1 MKRILLMV
9 FRNLLLV
16 PYAWIRLCYVAAHAE
31 KYTKEER
38 YRLLH
43 LSTDMP
49 TVGGEFS
56 LMCMEQKIFLKKTDL
71 SFFPII
77 RDCMMFWRSLKP
89 VRGRFPW

>member
-31 KYTKEER
+31 NTQKKNGIGFFS
-38 YRLLH
+38 